1 MKDGYIKV
9 AAASVNVAVADVEH
23 NQRQITARMQ
33 EADALGINLL
43 VLPELCLTGYSSG
56 STKRLMPRASASCM
70 RAVICR

>member
-1 MKDGYIKV
+1 MRKSTQSHVFVGEVPNMKDGYIKV

-43 VLPELCLTGYSSG
+43 VLPEL
-56 STKRLMPRASASCM
+56 
-70 RAVICR
+70 